1 MPRNRY
7 QPYVGESAFTHKGGL
22 HASAVAKVEESY
34 QHIDPSHV
42 GNLKHIV
49 VSELAGRSNIAI
61 KLQEEGLSADVPKER
76 LGDLLKI
83 VTGSGG
89 GFGNPK
95 QRKKEHVLSDIENGF
110 ISKGDAEKIYN
121 FKQ

>member
-1 MPRNRY
+1 MIHLLIVILR
-7 QPYVGESAFTHKGGL
+7 S
-22 HASAVAKVEESY
+22 VAKPWGINKAHEGTIMIIPLKVR
-34 QHIDPSHV
+34 IKITRIPST
-42 GNLKHIV
+42 
-49 VSELAGRSNIAI
+49 
-61 KLQEEGLSADVPKER
+61 KLSK
-76 LGDLLKI
+76 GDLLKI